1 MNNLNRI
8 LQEPQNSF
16 QTCRQRWSCS
26 PTLSGGSRW
35 REVKPLSFPLSFS
48 WNVAEWAR
56 RPETLDPI
64 LNFAAPGFPVQF
76 YSMKRFPLNLFK
88 NYLSARREKLIH
100 RIGYNLCSL
109 SAPNYQFR
117 LNLNNKEAK
126 VVKYW
131 CLAPFWK
138 ETPVLCSW
146 WRAALNTLPQ
156 VWHRQATPILISIGS
171 SRREADTEGVFLFRA
186 WLIFLY
192 HIGGLTAR
200 AHSIT
205 SPCDLL

>member
-1 MNNLNRI
+1 MERSQASFFPPLLFLKCCWWGKEAWDSGSYFKFCSSRVSCAI
-8 LQEPQNSF
+8 LFHE
-16 QTCRQRWSCS
+16 TC
-26 PTLSGGSRW
+26 
-35 REVKPLSFPLSFS
+35 
-48 WNVAEWAR
+48 
-56 RPETLDPI
+56 
-64 LNFAAPGFPVQF
+64 
-76 YSMKRFPLNLFK
+76 FPLNLFK
-88 NYLSARREKLIH
+88 NYLSARRKKLIH

-109 SAPNYQFR
+109 SAPEYQFR

-156 VWHRQATPILISIGS
+156 VWHRQATPILISTGS
-171 SRREADTEGVFLFRA
+171 SRREADTEGVFLFQA